1 MVIMII
7 LLILC
12 LPLILMLSLFTTTN
26 VVSIVVDVPVT
37 GIEISVEDVIELDLD
52 KGESF
57 VVDYIVTP
65 TEASKK
71 DVKFLFLPVGN
82 EKLASF
88 TQEGNRIIPTS
99 YGTAMVTV
107 ETLDGGF
114 RDAFQ
119 IVVHSKMVES
129 IDSKP
134 EKDTILVGEKTKI
147 STKYFPEII
156 NDPGLTYRVKEGEG
170 IVTVS
175 SRGEITGIGIG
186 TAIIEVTSTSNPEAK
201 CEFAVTV
208 ESSGVIDFVSDTSTL
223 TALDNTGKI
232 NAILNPDI
240 TVDSYSVTLYK
251 LFEDGSKE
259 LLDGSVVSVTLDT
272 LTGEI
277 SYEFIDKAF
286 VGNIEIELTVTP
298 TGAEAVTKSCYIE
311 RISKISIEWVEK
323 DEGGRRYS
331 VHFSDSNGE
340 PIQIDLKPLGA
351 DVSYHV
357 TLSYTKMT
365 DVTGELEP
373 GTEFDLEEGVVYTAN
388 GGYLSL
394 ELESS
399 SDGVYLVVRGEYE
412 PTLEEI
418 GNDSALTYITLR
430 VHNNHNNED
439 TVLGVISVV
448 VY

>member
-134 EKDTILVGEKTKI
+134 EKDTIVVGE
-147 STKYFPEII
+147 STNINTVYYPE
-156 NDPGLTYRVKEGEG
+156 NASDRVLSYRVKDGED
-170 IVTVS
+170 IVSVS
-175 SRGEITGIGIG
+175 GGKIQGIGIG
-186 TAIIEVTSTSNPEAK
+186 TAVIEVTSLVNPEAK
-201 CEFAVTV
+201 SEFTINVV
-208 ESSGVIDFVSDTSTL
+208 SSGVIDLVETTRYLTS
-223 TALDNTGKI
+223 LDLSAPGTI
-232 NAILNPDI
+232 SSIINPDI
-240 TVDSYSVTLYK
+240 SVSDYEIK
-251 LFEDGSKE
+251 
-259 LLDGSVVSVTLDT
+259 LLDKNGLPLADSIVDISFDP
-272 LTGEI
+272 LTGLI
-277 SYEFIDKAF
+277 SYDFINEAF
-286 VGNIEIELTVTP
+286 VGDIEIKLTVTP
-298 TGAEAVTKSCYIE
+298 ENGAPVTKSCF
-311 RISKISIEWVEK
+311 ISCISEISVDWKDQKSDGKYVVSESEGSGEK
-323 DEGGRRYS
+323 DIG
-331 VHFSDSNGE
+331 
-340 PIQIDLKPLGA
+340 IDLRPLGA
-351 DVSYHV
+351 DVSYYV
-357 TLSYTKMT
+357 TLTYKEA
-365 DVTGELEP
+365 TGEE
-373 GTEFDLEEGVVYTAN
+373 GNVKSGVEFELIEGEVYVCDKGYISLQLNSSIQGVNLNVKQKYVPKDINDIGSTA
-388 GGYLSL
+388 
-394 ELESS
+394 
-399 SDGVYLVVRGEYE
+399 
-412 PTLEEI
+412 
-418 GNDSALTYITLR
+418 TYISLKI
-430 VHNNHNNED
+430 VDNNNGKFTILDEIL
-439 TVLGVISVV
+439 VMVF
-448 VY
+448 